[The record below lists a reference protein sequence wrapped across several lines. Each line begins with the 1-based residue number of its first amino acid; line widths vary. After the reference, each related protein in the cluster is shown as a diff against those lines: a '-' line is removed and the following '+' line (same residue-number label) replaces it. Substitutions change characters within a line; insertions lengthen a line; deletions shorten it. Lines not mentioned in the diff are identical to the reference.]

1 MIAAPPRRVRDRLA
15 GTILAALHDPVA
27 RETLAQLARTGAAA
41 AGWLRPDEE
50 RFAGLVTERA
60 RMASAA
66 LAERPLAPAAG
77 SLLDTL
83 DAAATLFDAQLYFEV
98 HELLEP
104 SWQGAAGEL
113 REALQGLIQVAVGYQ
128 HLANGN
134 LDGGRALLSEGASRL
149 VTGRLGGVDLEPFAR
164 AVLAAAESATP
175 ADASVPLFPRPRS

>member
-15 GTILAALHDPVA
+15 GTVLAALHDPAA
-27 RETLAQLARTGAAA
+27 RQILAELARAGDAA
-41 AGWLRPDEE
+41 AGWLLPGEE

-66 LAERPLAPAAG
+66 LAEHPLA
-77 SLLDTL
+77 
-83 DAAATLFDAQLYFEV
+83 AAAASLSESLAAAALLFGARLYFEV

-104 SWQGAAGEL
+104 AWQSATGDS

-134 LDGGRALLSEGASRL
+134 LAGARALLLEGASRL
-149 VTGRLGGVDLEPFAR
+149 LTGRLADLDLEPFAR
-164 AVLAAAESATP
+164 AVLTAAASASP
-175 ADASVPLFPRPRS
+175 DRAPPPRFPRPSA